1 MTTRRAEIAGG
12 RAGAAVMRSVACLV
26 ALAVM
31 FHAVPAPAQVKG
43 LYFKEVAKDGR
54 IYVFNTPEKLKL
66 WQASG
71 DMGTAITLIGV
82 GPDGETVVAENETA
96 IDLFMFRHNLPAWE
110 RPTPEP
116 PKPAPTYPS
125 VKLGALW
132 YLSYQDG
139 ATSGADYSKFVIKR
153 GYINVDATVTSFMSA
168 RITPDI
174 TQDSSGDIKMRLK
187 YAYAKFQKPALGYI
201 TKPFVE
207 VGIVHMPWLDY
218 EEHINLFRMQ
228 DTMFMERNGLFNS
241 ADFGVTFAG
250 LLGQELPDSY
260 QSTVSKD
267 NPGRRGSFAFGVY
280 NGGGY
285 HASEANSNKAIEG
298 RLSYRPLPDALPGL
312 QLSYFGI
319 RGKGNTAAEPDWDV
333 DSLMASYE
341 SRYLVATGT
350 WYDGV
355 GNQKGDAIDSHG
367 IALERDGWS
376 VFAEGKLHP
385 RWSVIARYDA
395 FDPNKAV
402 GQDDQI
408 RTIAG
413 VAFHIGK
420 GNTVLLDYDV
430 VDFEK
435 PGKQD
440 DSRVQLT
447 LQVKY

>member
-1 MTTRRAEIAGG
+1 MRSHGTNLAGAK
-12 RAGAAVMRSVACLV
+12 AGAAAIRAVACL
-26 ALAVM
+26 LAAAILVQ
-31 FHAVPAPAQVKG
+31 AAPVGAQVKG
-43 LYFKEVAKDGR
+43 LYYNEAEKDGR
-54 IYVFNTPEKLKL
+54 IYVFNTPEKFKL

-71 DMGTAITLIGV
+71 DMGTSITLIGA
-82 GPDGETVVAENETA
+82 GPKGETVVAENETA
-96 IDLFMFRHNLPAWE
+96 IDLFTFRHNLPAWE

-116 PKPAPTYPS
+116 PKPVPTYPS

-139 ATSGADYSKFVIKR
+139 ESSGADYSKFVIKR
-153 GYINVDATVTSFMSA
+153 GYINVDATVSSFMSA
-168 RITPDI
+168 RITPDV

-187 YAYAKFQKPALGYI
+187 YAYAKFQRTSLGYI
-201 TKPFVE
+201 TKPFAE

-218 EEHINLFRMQ
+218 EEHINAYRMQ
-228 DTMFMERNGLFNS
+228 DTMFMERNELFNS

-250 LLGQELPDSY
+250 LLGQELPEDY
-260 QSTVSKD
+260 QKTVSKD
-267 NPGRRGSFAFGVY
+267 SPGRRGSFAFGVY

-285 HASEANSNKAIEG
+285 HASEQNSNKAIEG

-312 QLSYFGI
+312 QISYFGI

-333 DSLMASYE
+333 DSLMASFE

-355 GNQKGDAIDSHG
+355 GNQKGDAIDSLG
-367 IALERDGWS
+367 VALERDGWS
-376 VFAEGKLHP
+376 AFVEGKLHP

-395 FDPNKAV
+395 FDPDKAAD
-402 GQDDQI
+402 QDDQT

-413 VAFHIGK
+413 LAFHIGK
-420 GNTVLLDYDV
+420 GNSVLLDYDT
-430 VDFEK
+430 VDYDK
-435 PGKQD
+435 PGKAT